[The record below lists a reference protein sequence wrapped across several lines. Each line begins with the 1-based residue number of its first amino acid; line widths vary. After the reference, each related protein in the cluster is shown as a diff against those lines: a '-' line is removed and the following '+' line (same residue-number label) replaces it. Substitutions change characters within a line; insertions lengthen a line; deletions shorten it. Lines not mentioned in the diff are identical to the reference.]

1 MKFFHCKDSE
11 YRPVAEPMWG
21 SETCVIENRETIK
34 RLSATA
40 AGLVASGL
48 LEVDVGEDWGSG
60 LVSGEDVRS
69 SNERSS
75 FHSLSPPECTQTQLR
90 LVIVINL

>member
-1 MKFFHCKDSE
+1 M
-11 YRPVAEPMWG
+11 
-21 SETCVIENRETIK
+21 IENLETIK

-40 AGLVASGL
+40 AGFGAAGL

-60 LVSGEDVRS
+60 MVSGEDGRA

-75 FHSLSPPECTQTQLR
+75 VHS
-90 LVIVINL
+90 